1 MPLLRSFA
9 SILALLAV
17 FSMTAQADTLRLG
30 AQSIKNLFPGHYE
43 ARVQGYKVLFSAHR
57 GGKLVGQAFG
67 REDRG
72 KWYVK
77 GSRLCVAWRKWTK
90 GKAKCGT
97 VSKRGKWYVASDAKG
112 QMLSFRPVSVLALK
126 E

>member
-1 MPLLRSFA
+1 MPKLTLIA
-9 SILALLAV
+9 CVVATTAA
-17 FSMTAQADTLRLG
+17 FSMAAQADTIRLSTT
-30 AQSIKNLFPGHYE
+30 SIKNLFPGHYE
-43 ARVQGYKVLFSAHR
+43 ARVKGYRVLFSARR

-77 GSRLCVAWRKWTK
+77 GNRLCVAFRQWTN
-90 GKAKCGT
+90 GKAKCGS

-112 QMLSFRPVSVLALK
+112 KVLSFRPVSVLALNK
-126 E
+126 